1 MEEVWKDINL
11 ATLNEQGSRPTTTH
25 PTLMFQDF
33 LARPLIDPPNTNTIL
48 SSAPSQLQTPPL
60 VTALSL
66 SSRPHFHP
74 PQCTLA
80 DRRNNRMI
88 KNRESAARSRARK
101 QAYTNELEL
110 EIAQLKEENA
120 RLRRQHQQ
128 LSEVAASEQKK
139 KGTLYRAST
148 APF

>member
-101 QAYTNELEL
+101 QEFLASFSFHLTFLPTSS
-110 EIAQLKEENA
+110 QLHS
-120 RLRRQHQQ
+120 QHT
-128 LSEVAASEQKK
+128 QKYYSSLL
-139 KGTLYRAST
+139 TT
-148 APF
+148 CI